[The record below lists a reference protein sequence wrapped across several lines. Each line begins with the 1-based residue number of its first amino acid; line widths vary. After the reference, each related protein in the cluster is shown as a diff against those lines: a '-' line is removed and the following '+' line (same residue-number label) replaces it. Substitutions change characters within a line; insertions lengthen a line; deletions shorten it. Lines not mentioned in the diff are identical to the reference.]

1 MSKIKV
7 YPTLIDTYFG
17 FLEKDYISFQNLINK
32 INRVYEPPSEP
43 AKKGIA
49 FNLLIDQL
57 IKGCAPLVEYKD
69 ELPLY
74 RIESDGEVYV
84 FPKEI
89 ADAIFQQVEGA
100 TTQVFCKAD
109 IPTIYGDVELYGY
122 ADYVLMDT
130 VFELKTTSTLVW
142 PKFSNSVQHRAY
154 LYALRANGIKVSR
167 AAYLV
172 TDFST
177 VFVEDYYW
185 TDKIKSE
192 LSAAISQFLGFVEKH
207 RDLITDKKVLGL

>member
-17 FLEKDYISFQNLINK
+17 FLEKDYISFWDLIKK
-32 INRVYEPPSEP
+32 INRIYEPPSEP
-43 AKKGIA
+43 MMKGKA
-49 FNLLIDQL
+49 FNFLVDQL
-57 IKGCAPLVEYKD
+57 VEGNTLLVEYKD
-69 ELPLY
+69 EVPLY
-74 RIESDGEVYV
+74 RIEFEGEAYV
-84 FPKEI
+84 FSKEI
-89 ADAIFQQVEGA
+89 ADTIFHQVEGA